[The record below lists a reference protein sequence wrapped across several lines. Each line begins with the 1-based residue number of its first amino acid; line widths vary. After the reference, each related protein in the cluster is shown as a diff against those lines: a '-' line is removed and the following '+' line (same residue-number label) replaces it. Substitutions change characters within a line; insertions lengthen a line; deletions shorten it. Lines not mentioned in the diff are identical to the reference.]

1 MKSSI
6 SSIIQIGLDN
16 LQSSARITINHGT
29 GRNLIME
36 INHKVVL
43 VTGGG
48 TGIGRAT
55 SLALAKRGATVIV
68 NYSRSQSDAEETVR
82 WINNEGGRAVAMQA
96 DVSQDKEVRIMVET
110 IVQQFGT
117 VDLLVNNASIT
128 RHIPMDDLEAATGE
142 VWDELFDVNV
152 KGMFYCARATA
163 PYMKKNKQGAI
174 VNIGSIA
181 GQTGLGSS
189 LPYAV
194 SKAAVHGL
202 TKSLARALAPD
213 IRVNCVVPGA
223 VATRWWAGREEQMNR
238 LAPNLLLQRISTP
251 EDIASMVCAALE
263 QEAMTGQIITVD
275 SGQTL

>member
-1 MKSSI
+1 
-6 SSIIQIGLDN
+6 
-16 LQSSARITINHGT
+16 
-29 GRNLIME
+29 ME
-36 INHKVVL
+36 INNKVVL

-55 SLALAKRGATVIV
+55 SLMLAKRGATVIV

-82 WINNEGGRAVAMQA
+82 LINNQGGRAVAVQA
-96 DVSQDKEVRIMVET
+96 DVSQDKEVRIMVQT

-128 RHIPMDDLEAATGE
+128 RHIPMDNLEAATGE
-142 VWDELFDVNV
+142 IWDELFDVNV
-152 KGMFYCARATA
+152 KGMFYCARAVA
-163 PYMKKNKQGAI
+163 PYMKKHKQGAI
-174 VNIGSIA
+174 VNLGSIA
-181 GQTGLGSS
+181 GLTGLGSS

-194 SKAAVHGL
+194 SKAAVHAL
-202 TKSLARALAPD
+202 TKSLARSLAPH
-213 IRVNCVVPGA
+213 IRVNCIVPGA

-251 EDIASMVCAALE
+251 EDIASMICATLE

>member
-1 MKSSI
+1 
-6 SSIIQIGLDN
+6 
-16 LQSSARITINHGT
+16 
-29 GRNLIME
+29 ME
-36 INHKVVL
+36 IKNKVVL

-55 SLALAKRGATVIV
+55 SLMLAKRGATVIV

-82 WINNEGGRAVAMQA
+82 WINNEGGRAVAVLA
-96 DVSQDKEVRIMVET
+96 DVSQDKEVRIMIET

-128 RHIPMDDLEAATGE
+128 RHIPMDNLEAATGE
-142 VWDELFDVNV
+142 IWDELFDVNV
-152 KGMFYCARATA
+152 KGMFYCARAVA
-163 PYMKKNKQGAI
+163 PFMKKNQKGAI
-174 VNIGSIA
+174 VNLGSIA

-238 LAPNLLLQRISTP
+238 LAPKLLLQRISTT
-251 EDIASMVCAALE
+251 EDIASMICATLE

-275 SGQTL
+275 SGQSL

>member
-1 MKSSI
+1 MKV
-6 SSIIQIGLDN
+6 QD
-16 LQSSARITINHGT
+16 
-29 GRNLIME
+29 
-36 INHKVVL
+36 KVAL

-55 SLALAKRGATVIV
+55 CLALAERGALVAV
-68 NYSRSQSDAEETVR
+68 NYSRSQAEAEETVQ
-82 WINNEGGRAVAMQA
+82 WIERQGGRAIAIQG
-96 DVSQDKEVRIMVET
+96 DVSRDSDVKGMVEE
-110 IVQQFGT
+110 IAQQFGT
-117 VDLLVNNASIT
+117 IDLLVNNASVT
-128 RHIPMDDLEAATGE
+128 RHIPLGDLEEATEE

-152 KGMFYCARATA
+152 KGMFYCARAVA
-163 PYMKKNKQGAI
+163 PYMKKSKQGAI
-174 VNIGSIA
+174 VNLGSIA

-202 TKSLARALAPD
+202 TKSLARALSPD

-223 VATRWWAGREEQMNR
+223 VATRWWAGREEQMHR
-238 LAPNLLLQRISTP
+238 LAPQLLLQRIAAP
-251 EDIASMVCAALE
+251 EDIASLICTALE